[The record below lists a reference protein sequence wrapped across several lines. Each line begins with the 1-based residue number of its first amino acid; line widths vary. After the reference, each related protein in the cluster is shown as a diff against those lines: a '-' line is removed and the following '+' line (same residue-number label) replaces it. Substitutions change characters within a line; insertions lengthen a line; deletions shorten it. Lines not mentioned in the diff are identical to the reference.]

1 MPKDVKPSAAKERV
15 KASLEAKKA
24 KFEEYIG
31 RLPEGTSLA
40 MLDPYAKSRPQ
51 RPKSETALAAERA
64 DVQRQMER
72 NQRLREVEAAQ
83 KQRRADEKTFG
94 DLATGVAGISGLGS
108 TELGPPIGEDRFRD
122 TVEKTTGKPYEEV
135 LRGEGRKRK
144 SRKSKKSKKGG
155 RKTRK
160 SGKSRRH

>member
-40 MLDPYAKSRPQ
+40 MVDPYAKSRAP
-51 RPKSETALAAERA
+51 RPKSEAALAAQRA

-83 KQRRADEKTFG
+83 KQRREDEKTFG
-94 DLATGVAGISGLGS
+94 SLATGVAGISGLGS
-108 TELGPPIGEDRFRD
+108 TEFGPPIGEDRFRD
-122 TVEKTTGKPYEEV
+122 WYAEATKKPLEEV
-135 LRGEGRKRK
+135 ISGQGRKRK
-144 SRKSKKSKKGG
+144 SRKSKKGKTGG
-155 RKTRK
+155 KKTRK